1 MKRILMLV
9 TVILLLALGVG
20 IVSAQSGYDLYQK
33 ALVKER
39 AVGDVEEAI
48 RLYQRIVTEFAG
60 NRALA
65 AKAQLRVGLLYHR
78 LGRKAD
84 AQKAFRAVVSQYS
97 EQTNEVRQAQAK
109 ITAAESNGAAL
120 SKESPSGLSIE
131 KLPDIGDADAEALS
145 PDGKKMAVI
154 DYSVGENV
162 AVYDYA
168 TKRLTLVTH
177 FDYSGESRWAFSP
190 VWSPDGRELAYGQ
203 AGWGSQTPREVRVSS
218 VGGDSRLLYRNEANP
233 GTRLFPSDW
242 LRDGSALVAVL
253 QQADKTYTLGLIP
266 AAGGSFK
273 ALGSQQWD
281 LGDWAHPN
289 ASPDGRFIVFDEGP
303 QGARNLQIIS
313 TDGQSLNVLTD
324 HPADDAQPRW
334 SPDGKHIV
342 FLSRRH
348 GSWALWGIAVE
359 NGKPV
364 REPFMIKEG
373 LEESIGLN
381 TWTPRGLLYT
391 RLFGLRDVFTMAVNP
406 ETGESAGK
414 PRQIAYSRTGRNSF
428 PVWSPD
434 GKYLAFASIL
444 VSEPGQAYIIVL
456 PVAGGKAR
464 EFPVPTNKFLGS
476 DFGDLRWLSDGSG
489 LGFSGHD
496 NKEQPT
502 LFRLTLVTGGW
513 KTWPIPVK
521 FWTLTEWSRE
531 GDKYFYVVHG
541 PASVTPEP
549 GIVEHD
555 LATGSE
561 RYIYKPEHPAKDDG
575 FIFRGLRFSPD
586 HKWLAFAEG
595 VEPGRRIMVL
605 DLETG
610 KARKVTSENVGAPSW
625 SPDGQHLL
633 VVNLRHKNG
642 SPSGLSVIPVMGGAA
657 KKLDLGDSQRS
668 DVSEEAHKQISS
680 PDWSPDGKQITF
692 GVGKAKWDSYLM
704 ENVIPAAEIRKVA
717 ATRRR

>member
-1 MKRILMLV
+1 MKRTLTLI
-9 TVILLLALGVG
+9 TVILILALGVG

-78 LGRKAD
+78 LGRKAE

-109 ITAAESNGAAL
+109 ITVAESNGAAL
-120 SKESPSGLSIE
+120 SKESPSGLLIE
-131 KLPDIGDADAEALS
+131 KLPDIGDIQALS
-145 PDGKKMAVI
+145 PDGKKMAI
-154 DYSVGENV
+154 EDDSIGDNIS
-162 AVYDYA
+162 VYDSV

-177 FDYSGESRWAFSP
+177 FDWAGDSAFSP
-190 VWSPDGRELAYGQ
+190 VWSPDGRDLAYGQ
-203 AGWGSQTPREVRVSS
+203 WGSQTPGEVRVSS
-218 VGGDSRLLYRNEANP
+218 VGGASRLLYRNAANP
-233 GTRLFPSDW
+233 GTRIFPSDW

-273 ALGSQQWD
+273 ALRSPQWD
-281 LGDWAHPN
+281 LTYTAHPT
-289 ASPDGRFIVFDEGP
+289 ASPDGRFVVFEDGP
-303 QGARNLQIIS
+303 RGARNLQIIS
-313 TDGQSLNVLTD
+313 IDGQSLNVLTD

-342 FLSRRH
+342 FLSQRH
-348 GSWALWGIAVE
+348 GSWALWGTAVE

-373 LEESIGLN
+373 TEDTIELN
-381 TWTPRGLLYT
+381 SWTPRGLLYQ
-391 RLFGLRDVFTMAVNP
+391 RLFGMRDVFTMPVNP
-406 ETGESAGK
+406 ETGEPAGK
-414 PRQIAYSRTGRNSF
+414 PRQIPYSRTGRNSY

-434 GKYLAFASIL
+434 GKYLAFATSS
-444 VSEPGQAYIIVL
+444 VSEPGQMYIIVL
-456 PVAGGKAR
+456 PAAGGKAR
-464 EFPVPTNKFLGS
+464 QFPAPAISKFGELG
-476 DFGDLRWLSDGSG
+476 FNDLRWLSDGSG
-489 LGFSGHD
+489 LGFSGND
-496 NKEQPT
+496 NKKQVT
-502 LFRLTLVTGGW
+502 LFRLTLETGGW

-521 FWTLTEWSRE
+521 FWTCTEWSLD
-531 GDKYFYVVHG
+531 GSKYFYIVHG
-541 PASVTPEP
+541 PTPLTEP

-561 RYIYKPEHPAKDDG
+561 RYIYKPEHPTKDDG
-575 FIFRGLRFSPD
+575 FLFRSLRFSPD
-586 HKWLAFAEG
+586 HKWLAFQEWD
-595 VEPGRRIMVL
+595 ETGRRIMVL

-610 KARKVTSENVGAPSW
+610 KARKVTAENVASPSW

-633 VVNLRHKNG
+633 VVKLRDKKTG

-657 KKLDLGDSQRS
+657 KKLDLGSSQRS
-668 DVSEEAHKQISS
+668 DLSEEVRKQILS

-692 GVGKAKWDSYLM
+692 GVSEAKWETLLM
-704 ENVIPAAEIRKVA
+704 ENVIPAAQIRKVA